1 MVAAP
6 QKGSRWLTGDGW
18 PRECIA
24 KWIALRA
31 LDPDI
36 TQVEASRQIGISRR
50 HLQTLIQ
57 RAAQEGWLKFE
68 DPLNRLE
75 YVVVP
80 KVVDN
85 LEKFLREGDK
95 TITIETAKGTI
106 FKQYQESKGISDG
119 NQTILALKIEPADAS
134 QIKVVT
140 GQIVGT
146 PRQLEE

>member
-1 MVAAP
+1 MVTAP
-6 QKGSRWLTGDGW
+6 QKGSKKLTGDGW
-18 PRECIA
+18 ARGCIA

-36 TQVEASRQIGISRR
+36 TQVEAARQIGMSRR
-50 HLQTLIQ
+50 HLQNVIQ

-85 LEKFLREGDK
+85 LEKFLAEGDK
-95 TITIETAKGTI
+95 TTTIETAKGTI
-106 FKQYQESKGISDG
+106 FKQYQESKGISDAS
-119 NQTILALKIEPADAS
+119 QTILALRIEPADGDV
-134 QIKVVT
+134 KVIT
-140 GQIVGT
+140 GQIVGK
-146 PRQLEE
+146 PRQLED